1 MFVIDLILAILI
13 TRTIYLTFVI
23 LTQHKIMK
31 FRMFAPDE
39 FPLMFNASV
48 AALCIVTG
56 KFNLFKSLYL
66 KIIENFISAILLIFC
81 VTRKTIESMMID
93 RARQKR
99 LKAR

>member
-1 MFVIDLILAILI
+1 
-13 TRTIYLTFVI
+13 
-23 LTQHKIMK
+23 
-31 FRMFAPDE
+31 MFAPDE

-56 KFNLFKSLYL
+56 KYNSYCIVTGKY
-66 KIIENFISAILLIFC
+66 ISAILLIFC
-81 VTRKTIESMMID
+81 VTRKTIESVMID

>member
-1 MFVIDLILAILI
+1 
-13 TRTIYLTFVI
+13 
-23 LTQHKIMK
+23 
-31 FRMFAPDE
+31 MFAPDE

-56 KFNLFKSLYL
+56 KYNFNGQVVCNK
-66 KIIENFISAILLIFC
+66 FILAILLIFC
-81 VTRKTIESMMID
+81 VTRKTIESVMID